1 MEAQFKP
8 RTPQLSPL
16 CKEHK
21 AGLLFVDQVRK
32 GLNTVELERV
42 RNYVR
47 WYWKNH
53 IRPHF
58 YQEERILL
66 PYLPSDHALVA
77 KVKDDH
83 AYIRDL
89 VLELDHGGDVAMFR
103 TFCDLLVA
111 HIWFEEQQLFTYL
124 ENELSPDKLN
134 TINKSLQAHP
144 VEDVEWVDL
153 FWK

>member
-1 MEAQFKP
+1 METHFKTRRP
-8 RTPQLSPL
+8 ELSPL
-16 CKEHK
+16 SKEHK
-21 AGLLFVDQVRK
+21 AGLLFIDQVRK
-32 GLNTVELERV
+32 GLNNVDLERI

-83 AYIRDL
+83 ACIRDL
-89 VLELDHGGDVAMFR
+89 VLELDHGGDVAKFH
-103 TFCDLLVA
+103 TLCDLLVA
-111 HIWFEEQQLFTYL
+111 HIRFEEQHLFNYL
-124 ENELSPDKLN
+124 ENELSADKLD
-134 TINKSLQAHP
+134 TINKALQAHP
-144 VEDVEWVDL
+144 VEHIEWSDL
-153 FWK
+153 FWE